1 MAYAAVTAYI
11 ALSHSSTTSLRY
23 TGAKGVSKMCPANY
37 WWSAKGVTI
46 FVWCDNC
53 GISEAVRR
61 NECMQK
67 VENYAN
73 SIVRIMNFLQLFFA
87 SLD

>member
-1 MAYAAVTAYI
+1 
-11 ALSHSSTTSLRY
+11 
-23 TGAKGVSKMCPANY
+23 MCPANY
-37 WWSAKGVTI
+37 WWSAKRVTI

-61 NECMQK
+61 NECMEK

-73 SIVRIMNFLQLFFA
+73 SIVRIMNFLQLFFLQA
-87 SLD
+87 LIKKHFRFSALMTNKMWGLF